1 MDSNFTDSLQNTL
14 ATHLPSILGA
24 VLILVVGWLI
34 AVIARAAT
42 RRALGALRVNARI
55 SESTEQPQV
64 DVEKGIALAVFWII
78 ILFTLV
84 GVFNTLDLERA
95 SYPFDALL
103 VQVFTYLP
111 RIAAG
116 ILLLVV
122 AWVVA
127 SVVRAV
133 VTKALAATTWDEK
146 LSREAGM
153 QSMSASAGN
162 VLFWL
167 VILLF
172 IPAIVGAFDLQG
184 LLGPVRGM
192 IDKITGMLPNIF
204 AAAVIGVVGWLI
216 AKLLRGL
223 VTSLLAAAG
232 VDRIGA
238 SAGVTPTVRLSQL
251 AGTLVFI
258 FVFVPSLIAA
268 LDALQIE
275 AISGPATDMLQIIL
289 AAVPDIIA
297 AALILVITYFV
308 ARFAANLVT
317 SLLAGIGFDAM
328 PSRVGLT
335 YLSGTLAPSVLAG
348 RLVVF
353 FAMLFAIVEAANRL
367 GFTQVRDIVTAFI
380 EFGGDVLLGAVILV
394 IGFWLANLAHEQIRR
409 ASGSNA
415 SGIARI
421 ARYAILGLVIA
432 MGLRAMGIADEIVNL
447 AFGLTLG
454 AIAVAV
460 ALSFGLGGRE
470 AAGKQ
475 MEYWLSKWRKD
486 SGPASAGEI
495 VTPEDM
501 R

>member
-1 MDSNFTDSLQNTL
+1 MDSNFADSLQNTL
-14 ATHLPSILGA
+14 ATHLPGILGA

-42 RRALGALRVNARI
+42 RRALGALRVNARV
-55 SESTEQPQV
+55 SESTQSHV
-64 DVEKGIALAVFWII
+64 DIEKGVAVTVFWII

-84 GVFNTLDLERA
+84 GVFNTLNLERA

-133 VTKALAATTWDEK
+133 VTKALAATTWDER

-204 AAAVIGVVGWLI
+204 AAAVIGIVGWLI
-216 AKLLRGL
+216 AKLLRAL
-223 VTSLLAAAG
+223 VTSLLSAAG

-238 SAGVTPTVRLSQL
+238 SAGVAPTVSLSQL

-258 FVFVPSLIAA
+258 FVFVPTLIAA

-348 RLVVF
+348 RLVLF

-367 GFTQVRDIVTAFI
+367 GFTQVRDVVTAFI
-380 EFGGDVLLGAVILV
+380 QFGGDVLLGAVILV
-394 IGFWLANLAHEQIRR
+394 IGFWLANLAYEQIRR
-409 ASGSNA
+409 ASGANA

-454 AIAVAV
+454 AVAVAV

-486 SGPASAGEI
+486 SGGSAAGEI